1 MKAQAL
7 VAAAALA
14 VPSTAAAA
22 PTLKADL
29 PCYYP
34 GQPVAL
40 SGAGYT
46 PVGDVGLMFQLNGAH
61 GNNIVAPKS
70 PLKADAAG
78 GISSAVPA
86 PDLASDNDLRET
98 VTLTA
103 NDQAKLGPNGPIGPP
118 EETFATTQFLLTAIG
133 VRVGPWF
140 SGHANP
146 RALTTFKV
154 VGWEPYRKIYAH
166 YFLNGKRLK
175 TVEIGTVSGPCG
187 DLTKKLRQ
195 FPFKPVPAGR
205 YTIRFTGTRV
215 FDPQDFYVYY
225 RDVVVTKAKAVR

>member
-7 VAAAALA
+7 IVAAALA
-14 VPSTAAAA
+14 TPATAAAA
-22 PTLKADL
+22 PTINADL

-34 GQPVAL
+34 GQPIAI

-46 PVGDVGLMFQLNGAH
+46 AAGSVGLTFQLAGAR
-61 GNNIVAPKS
+61 GNNMVAPKD
-70 PLKADAAG
+70 PLTADPAG
-78 GISSAVPA
+78 GITAKLPA
-86 PDLASDNDLRET
+86 PDLASDGDLRET

-103 NDQAKLGPNGPIGPP
+103 TDQAA
-118 EETFATTQFLLTAIG
+118 TTATTQFLLTAVG

-140 SGHANP
+140 SGRANP

-154 VGWEPYRKIYAH
+154 IGWEPFRKVYAH

-175 TVEIGTVSGPCG
+175 TIEIGSVSGPCG
-187 DLTKKLRQ
+187 DLTRKLRQ
-195 FPFKPVPAGR
+195 FPFKPVPAGH
-205 YTIRFTGTRV
+205 YSIRFNGTRI
-215 FDPQDFYVYY
+215 FDPQGFYAYY